1 MIQLLI
7 IDFIIL
13 GEKVDDVKIERLIAD
28 IIEKNPH
35 IAAII
40 VDREGIIRF
49 INNTY
54 LNALQLKLEQVLG
67 KDIMEVTPYSR
78 TTKAIETGRPIL
90 AYNWSIHG
98 RHGVA
103 CSVPLYENEEV
114 IGAFAYS
121 IFLDIWDKKLRDQVL
136 YGIIGN
142 KEGKD
147 DRYHTRYSFDSLIGI
162 DPGFINLKCVAQ
174 NIAYHDNVTVLITG
188 ESGTGKE
195 LFAQA
200 IHRGSN
206 RRAFP
211 FVRVNCASIPHN
223 LLEAELFGYADGAYT
238 GARRGGKPG
247 KLEVANNGT
256 VFLDEI
262 GELPLSM
269 QSKLLIFLQE
279 REIERLGSNQPVR
292 INVRIITA
300 TNRNLEKMM
309 HEERFREDLYYR
321 LNVIRIEVPPLR
333 LRKGD
338 IPLLAQYFIDT
349 VNQKLCLFVE
359 QVSDHAMELLL
370 KHSWPGNIRE
380 LENVIERAMI
390 LADLEDLRILMPR
403 HFTFTP
409 IQPGQHTSEQS
420 AIETIDIKDLKTLVS
435 DFEKKVIMQV
445 LKDTGG
451 DKILAAKSLGINLSS
466 LYRKTKKYR
475 IDI

>member
-1 MIQLLI
+1 
-7 IDFIIL
+7 
-13 GEKVDDVKIERLIAD
+13 
-28 IIEKNPH
+28 
-35 IAAII
+35 
-40 VDREGIIRF
+40 
-49 INNTY
+49 
-54 LNALQLKLEQVLG
+54 
-67 KDIMEVTPYSR
+67 
-78 TTKAIETGRPIL
+78 
-90 AYNWSIHG
+90 
-98 RHGVA
+98 
-103 CSVPLYENEEV
+103 
-114 IGAFAYS
+114 
-121 IFLDIWDKKLRDQVL
+121 
-136 YGIIGN
+136 
-142 KEGKD
+142 
-147 DRYHTRYSFDSLIGI
+147 
-162 DPGFINLKCVAQ
+162 
-174 NIAYHDNVTVLITG
+174 
-188 ESGTGKE
+188 
-195 LFAQA
+195 
-200 IHRGSN
+200 
-206 RRAFP
+206 
-211 FVRVNCASIPHN
+211 
-223 LLEAELFGYADGAYT
+223 
-238 GARRGGKPG
+238 
-247 KLEVANNGT
+247 
-256 VFLDEI
+256 
-262 GELPLSM
+262 M